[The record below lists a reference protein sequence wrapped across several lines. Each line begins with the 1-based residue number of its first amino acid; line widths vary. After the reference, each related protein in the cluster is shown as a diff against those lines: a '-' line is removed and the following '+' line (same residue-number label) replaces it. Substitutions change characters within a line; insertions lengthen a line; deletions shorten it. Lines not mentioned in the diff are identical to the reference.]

1 MKAYYLN
8 AVDCALEMGQCLS
21 ELNQKWQQQK
31 LPVVGMRI
39 GIYTGTVTVG
49 SLGGKNR

>member
-1 MKAYYLN
+1 
-8 AVDCALEMGQCLS
+8 MGQCLS